1 MTIPKCL
8 IKVQKVSRSWLL
20 IFVTYKR
27 KIQQGGSYFFSVS
40 CLMSTER
47 PLSNEFS
54 FVLGFAAGSFNMFFL
69 QQLQKSNSPKLLN
82 KFGLFW
88 TVPYLHS
95 IEIGNN
101 IYIAKRGRGI
111 ETKKKIAFLRNIS
124 LCNAKFLSHLMS
136 EILNNSKLNY
146 LVCKFL
152 CK

>member
-1 MTIPKCL
+1 MFDKSAKGF
-8 IKVQKVSRSWLL
+8 KVMAFHICDLQKKNSTGRELFFPVSR
-20 IFVTYKR
+20 
-27 KIQQGGSYFFSVS
+27 
-40 CLMSTER
+40 LMSTER

-82 KFGLFW
+82 KFGVFW

-111 ETKKKIAFLRNIS
+111 ETKKSNS
-124 LCNAKFLSHLMS
+124 LPQKYKSL
-136 EILNNSKLNY
+136 
-146 LVCKFL
+146 
-152 CK
+152 